1 MKPLPHEYD
10 VTITTEHEGPAEIR
24 SFGLTTLMS
33 APPAEFGGPGNL
45 WSPETLLVAA
55 VADCFI
61 QTFKAIASI
70 SKLGWSAIF
79 CDAKGTVDRAQ
90 DGVRFTR
97 VSLHVR
103 LDLASGTQPDS
114 ARRVLEKTERGCLIS
129 NSLKCKPEVAYDIA
143 FEEAFAPASH

>member
-10 VTITTEHEGPAEIR
+10 VTIKAEHEGPAEVR

-55 VADCFI
+55 VADCFV

-70 SKLGWSAIF
+70 SKLGWSKIL
-79 CDAKGTVDRAQ
+79 CEAKGTLDRAE
-90 DGVRFTR
+90 DGVRFTK
-97 VSLHVR
+97 VSLNVR
-103 LDLASGTQPDS
+103 LDLASGTQPDL
-114 ARRVLEKTERGCLIS
+114 ARRVLEKAERGCLIA
-129 NSLKCKPEVAYDIA
+129 NSLKCKPELEYDIA
-143 FEEAFAPASH
+143 FEEALAPAGH